1 MKALLF
7 KRLAISLKNKFICLS
22 GVEISQALVMEFLL
36 EASYLLRAV
45 DLQLFYTSPERQDIG
60 SVYQMIPV
68 ENGSYKQKAITFS
81 YSNSKHKLYQHLV
94 GVDETVHHGR
104 SFAIANSCSSY
115 AMVITHIAKQ
125 QFIPFLQMFG

>member
-81 YSNSKHKLYQHLV
+81 YSNSKQ
-94 GVDETVHHGR
+94 TIPTFGR
-104 SFAIANSCSSY
+104 R
-115 AMVITHIAKQ
+115 
-125 QFIPFLQMFG
+125 